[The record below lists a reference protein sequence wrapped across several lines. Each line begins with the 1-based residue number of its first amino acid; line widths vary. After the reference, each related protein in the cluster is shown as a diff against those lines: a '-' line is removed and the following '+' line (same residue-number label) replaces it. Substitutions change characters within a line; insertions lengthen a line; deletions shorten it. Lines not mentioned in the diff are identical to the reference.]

1 MNINEEYPVTDPQL
15 ASKERMCNP
24 IEEIITTYNVSTELH
39 GTMNINVYGVYETQE
54 ELDAGTPTYF
64 NLFFE
69 DNGECITEWEPIY
82 AEEIEGA
89 TPSFLEVCSYVE
101 NYLSDCE

>member
-15 ASKERMCNP
+15 VSKDYLRNAVDEL
-24 IEEIITTYNVSTELH
+24 IITYNVSTALYGEK
-39 GTMNINVYGVYETQE
+39 NINVYGVYETQN

-69 DNGECITEWEPIY
+69 DNGEWINEWEAIY
-82 AEEIEGA
+82 PEEIECI
-89 TPSFLEVCSYVE
+89 TPSFIEVCSYV
-101 NYLSDCE
+101 NDYLNNR